1 MFMIVRLASQE
12 LVEAV
17 VLAAR
22 GNCLRAAVKGSAD
35 AVEYR
40 FHSDHWLA
48 EDGTPIQ
55 FEALLEPVRAGV
67 RSHSRAQAMGAV

>member
-1 MFMIVRLASQE
+1 MFMIIRLATQE

-22 GNCLRAAVKGSAD
+22 GNCLRAAVKGCAD

-40 FHSDHWLA
+40 FHFDHWLA

-55 FEALLEPVRAGV
+55 FEALLEPVRGGA
-67 RSHSRAQAMGAV
+67 RSHSRAHAMSAV